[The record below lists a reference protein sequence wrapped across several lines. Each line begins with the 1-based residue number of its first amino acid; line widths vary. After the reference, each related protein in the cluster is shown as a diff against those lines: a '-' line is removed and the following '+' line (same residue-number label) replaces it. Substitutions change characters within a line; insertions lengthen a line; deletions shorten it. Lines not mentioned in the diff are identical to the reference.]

1 MNNLYIQLAN
11 LEDSINE
18 LEKRLKSNIQNLQKQ
33 ILEIKT
39 IVDNLSSQQSAT
51 TTQTTKN

>member
-39 IVDNLSSQQSAT
+39 IVDNLSSQQST
-51 TTQTTKN
+51 TTQTTQN